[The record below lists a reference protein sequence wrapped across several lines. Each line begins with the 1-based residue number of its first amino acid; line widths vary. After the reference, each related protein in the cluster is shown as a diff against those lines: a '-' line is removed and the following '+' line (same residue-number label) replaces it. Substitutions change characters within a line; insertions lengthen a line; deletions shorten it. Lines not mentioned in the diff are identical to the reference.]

1 VYNIHIIQAKELKM
15 PFRDEPHSKTF
26 YKIISS
32 EEFYEENYDF
42 GGSYD
47 AVDFNSDECPDWVQE
62 EIDEEIPF

>member
-1 VYNIHIIQAKELKM
+1 M

>member
-1 VYNIHIIQAKELKM
+1 M
-15 PFRDEPHSKTF
+15 PFRDEPFSTTF
-26 YKIISS
+26 HKIISS

-47 AVDFNSDECPDWVQE
+47 PEVYDTDEEDLDCPDWVQE

>member
-1 VYNIHIIQAKELKM
+1 M
-15 PFRDEPHSKTF
+15 PFRDEPFSEPF

-47 AVDFNSDECPDWVQE
+47 AEVFDSDEEDLDCPDWVQE